1 MGIFNSY
8 TKPGK
13 GVSKE
18 DVQKSGIP
26 LYFDIFLRRFWKF
39 ISINLLYIIASIP
52 AIVISFFIANY
63 FMGLILSAIGL
74 AENEAYIKII
84 PLLAVLFTV
93 VILQATGSGPAS
105 AAHTFVVRKYVKD
118 THAWIWSDFVSS
130 FKQNFWQGM
139 AVYIINVVVFF
150 MIAFG
155 YLFYRY
161 NDIMPDTMSVVLSTL
176 ILILGV
182 IFCIMQKYVYVLL
195 SGFQLKVKHIYK
207 NAFIL
212 TFAGLEWN
220 IFSAVVIG
228 AMLFGMGYL
237 YVSMIGAAVAVILCF
252 YFTLVNFTQTFIT
265 NNVVK
270 KYIEEPALEQ
280 ENTEE

>member
-52 AIVISFFIANY
+52 AIIISFFIANY
-63 FMGLILSAIGL
+63 FIGIILSVTGL
-74 AENEAYIKII
+74 AVGEDFLSVI
-84 PLLAVLFTV
+84 PLLAILFSV

-105 AAHTFVVRKYVKD
+105 VGHTAVVRKYVKD
-118 THAWIWSDFVSS
+118 THAWVWSDFIDS
-130 FKQNFWQGM
+130 FKQNFRQGI
-139 AVYIINVVVFF
+139 AVYVINVVVFF

-161 NDIMPDTMSVVLSTL
+161 FMSGTISVVLSTL
-176 ILILGV
+176 ILVLGV
-182 IFCIMQKYVYVLL
+182 IFCIMQKYVYVLV
-195 SGFQLKVKHIYK
+195 SGFQLKIKHVYK

-212 TFAGLEWN
+212 AIVGLKWN
-220 IFSAVVIG
+220 IFSAIIIG
-228 AMLFGMGYL
+228 AMLYGMAYL
-237 YVSMIGAAVAVILCF
+237 YTSMMGVAFAVILCF

-270 KYIEEPALEQ
+270 KYLEEPALEK
-280 ENTEE
+280 ENIEEE

>member
-1 MGIFNSY
+1 MGLFYRY
-8 TKPGK
+8 TKPGR

-39 ISINLLYIIASIP
+39 ISINMIYIIASVP

-63 FMGLILSAIGL
+63 FIGFILSVTSL
-74 AENEAYIKII
+74 AENEEFLRMVPWLDIFI
-84 PLLAVLFTV
+84 LFTV

-105 AAHTFVVRKYVKD
+105 VGHTAVVRKYVKD
-118 THAWIWSDFVSS
+118 THAWIWSDFVSGL
-130 FKQNFWQGM
+130 KQNFWQGV

-150 MIAFG
+150 MLAFG

-161 NDIMPDTMSVVLSTL
+161 LMPGTISVVLSTF
-176 ILILGV
+176 ILVLGV
-182 IFCIMQKYVYVLL
+182 IFCIMQKYVYVLV
-195 SGFQLKVKHIYK
+195 SGFQLKIKHVYK

-212 TFAGLEWN
+212 TIVGLKWN
-220 IFSAVVIG
+220 IFSAIIIG
-228 AMLFGMGYL
+228 AMLYGMVYL
-237 YVSMIGAAVAVILCF
+237 YISMMGAAFAVILCF

-270 KYIEEPALEQ
+270 KYLEEPALEK
-280 ENTEE
+280 EHTEE

>member
-39 ISINLLYIIASIP
+39 ISINMLYVIASIP
-52 AIVISFFIANY
+52 AIIVSFFIANY
-63 FMGLILSAIGL
+63 FIGAVLSATGL
-74 AENEAYIKII
+74 AENEEYLRMV
-84 PLLAVLFTV
+84 PLLAILFSV

-105 AAHTFVVRKYVKD
+105 VGHTAVVRRYVKD
-118 THAWIWSDFVSS
+118 THAWIWSDFIGS
-130 FKQNFWQGM
+130 FKQNFRQGIV
-139 AVYIINVVVFF
+139 VYIINVVVFF
-150 MIAFG
+150 IIAFG

-161 NDIMPDTMSVVLSTL
+161 TDIMPDTISVALSTL
-176 ILILGV
+176 ILIPGV

-195 SGFQLKVKHIYK
+195 SGFKLSIKHIYK

-212 TFAGLEWN
+212 TIVGLKWN
-220 IFSAVVIG
+220 IFSAIIIG
-228 AMLFGMGYL
+228 AMLYGMAYL
-237 YVSMIGAAVAVILCF
+237 YTSLIGVAFVVILCF
-252 YFTLVNFTQTFIT
+252 YFTLINFTQTFIT
-265 NNVVK
+265 NNIVK
-270 KYIEEPALEQ
+270 KYVEEPALEKEQTQ
-280 ENTEE
+280 E

>member
-52 AIVISFFIANY
+52 AIIISFFIANY
-63 FMGLILSAIGL
+63 FIGIILSVTEL
-74 AENEAYIKII
+74 AVGEDFLSVI
-84 PLLAVLFTV
+84 PLLAILFSV

-105 AAHTFVVRKYVKD
+105 VGHTAVVRKYVKD
-118 THAWIWSDFVSS
+118 THAWVWSDFIGS
-130 FKQNFWQGM
+130 FKQNFRQGI
-139 AVYIINVVVFF
+139 AVYVINVVVFF

-161 NDIMPDTMSVVLSTL
+161 FMSGTISVVLSTL
-176 ILILGV
+176 ILVLGV
-182 IFCIMQKYVYVLL
+182 IFCIMQKYVYVLV
-195 SGFQLKVKHIYK
+195 SGFQLKIKHVYK

-212 TFAGLEWN
+212 AIVGLKWN
-220 IFSAVVIG
+220 IFSAIIIG
-228 AMLFGMGYL
+228 AMLYGMAYL
-237 YVSMIGAAVAVILCF
+237 YTSMMGVAFAVILCF

-270 KYIEEPALEQ
+270 KYLEEPALEK
-280 ENTEE
+280 ENIEE

>member
-13 GVSKE
+13 GVSKK

-26 LYFDIFLRRFWKF
+26 LYFDIFLRRFWKL
-39 ISINLLYIIASIP
+39 IPINLLYIIASIP
-52 AIVISFFIANY
+52 AIIISFFIANY
-63 FMGLILSAIGL
+63 FLGIILSVTGL
-74 AENEAYIKII
+74 AENEAYIRII
-84 PLLAVLFTV
+84 PLLAILFTV

-105 AAHTFVVRKYVKD
+105 AAHTFVIRKYVKD
-118 THAWIWSDFVSS
+118 THAWIWSDFISS
-130 FKQNFWQGM
+130 FKQNFRQGVV
-139 AVYIINVVVFF
+139 VYIINAVVFF
-150 MIAFG
+150 MLAFG

-161 NDIMPDTMSVVLSTL
+161 FMPGTISIVLSTL
-176 ILILGV
+176 ILILGA
-182 IFCIMQKYVYVLL
+182 IFCIMQKYVYVLV

-212 TFAGLEWN
+212 TVVGLKWN
-220 IFSAVVIG
+220 LFSAVVIG
-228 AMLFGMGYL
+228 SMLYGMAYL
-237 YVSMIGAAVAVILCF
+237 YTSMTGVAFAVILCF

-270 KYIEEPALEQ
+270 KYLEEPALEK
-280 ENTEE
+280 ENIEE

>member
-26 LYFDIFLRRFWKF
+26 LYFDIFLRRFWEF

-52 AIVISFFIANY
+52 AIIISFFIANY
-63 FMGLILSAIGL
+63 FVGFILSVTGL
-74 AENEAYIKII
+74 AENEAYIRMI

-105 AAHTFVVRKYVKD
+105 VAHTFVIRKYVKD

-130 FKQNFWQGM
+130 FKQNFWQGV
-139 AVYIINVVVFF
+139 AAYIINVVVFF
-150 MIAFG
+150 MLAFG

-161 NDIMPDTMSVVLSTL
+161 LMPGTISIVLSTL

-182 IFCIMQKYVYVLL
+182 AFCIMQKYIYVLL

-212 TFAGLEWN
+212 TVVGLKWN
-220 IFSAVVIG
+220 LFSAVVIG
-228 AMLFGMGYL
+228 AMLFGMAYL
-237 YVSMIGAAVAVILCF
+237 YTSMIGAAFAVILCL
-252 YFTLVNFTQTFIT
+252 YFTLINFTQIFIT

-270 KYIEEPALEQ
+270 KYLEEPALEK
-280 ENTEE
+280 ENIEE

>member
-13 GVSKE
+13 GLSKE

-26 LYFDIFLRRFWKF
+26 LYFDIFLRKFWKF
-39 ISINLLYIIASIP
+39 ISLNLLYIIASIP
-52 AIVISFFIANY
+52 AIVISFYIANY
-63 FMGLILSAIGL
+63 FIGFIFSVKGM
-74 AENEAYIKII
+74 AENDAYLNMI
-84 PLLAVLFTV
+84 PLLAILFTV

-105 AAHTFVVRKYVKD
+105 VGHTAILRKYVKD
-118 THAWIWSDFVSS
+118 THAWIWSDFISG
-130 FKQNFWQGM
+130 FKQNFRQGL
-139 AVYIINVVVFF
+139 AVYVINVVVFF

-161 NDIMPDTMSVVLSTL
+161 LMQGTMSVVLSTL
-176 ILILGV
+176 ILIIGV
-182 IFCIMQKYVYVLL
+182 IFCIMQKYVYVLV
-195 SGFQLKVKHIYK
+195 SGFQLKIKHVYK

-212 TFAGLEWN
+212 TIVGLKWN
-220 IFSAVVIG
+220 LFSAVVVQT
-228 AMLFGMGYL
+228 MLFGMAYF
-237 YVSMIGAAVAVILCF
+237 YTSMIGAAFVVILCF

-270 KYIEEPALEQ
+270 KYLEEPALKKET
-280 ENTEE
+280 TEEE

>member
-13 GVSKE
+13 GVSKK

-26 LYFDIFLRRFWKF
+26 LYFDIFLRRFWKL
-39 ISINLLYIIASIP
+39 IPINLLYIIASIP
-52 AIVISFFIANY
+52 AIIISFFIANY
-63 FMGLILSAIGL
+63 FLGIILSVTGL
-74 AENEAYIKII
+74 AENEAYIRII
-84 PLLAVLFTV
+84 PLLAILFTV

-105 AAHTFVVRKYVKD
+105 AAHTFVIRKYVKD
-118 THAWIWSDFVSS
+118 THAWIWSDFISS
-130 FKQNFWQGM
+130 FKQNFRQGVV
-139 AVYIINVVVFF
+139 VYIINAVVFF
-150 MIAFG
+150 MLAFG

-161 NDIMPDTMSVVLSTL
+161 FIPGTISIVLSTL
-176 ILILGV
+176 ILILGA
-182 IFCIMQKYVYVLL
+182 IFCIMQKYVYVLV

-212 TFAGLEWN
+212 TVVGLKWN
-220 IFSAVVIG
+220 LFSAVVIG
-228 AMLFGMGYL
+228 SMLYGMAYL
-237 YVSMIGAAVAVILCF
+237 YTSMTGVAFAVILCF

-270 KYIEEPALEQ
+270 KYLEEPALEK
-280 ENTEE
+280 ENIEE

>member
-39 ISINLLYIIASIP
+39 ISINLIYIIASIP
-52 AIVISFFIANY
+52 AIIISFFIANY
-63 FMGLILSAIGL
+63 FIGFILSVAGL
-74 AENEAYIKII
+74 AENEEFLRMV
-84 PLLAVLFTV
+84 PLLAVLFSV

-105 AAHTFVVRKYVKD
+105 VGHTAVVRKYVKD
-118 THAWIWSDFVSS
+118 THAWIWSDFIGS
-130 FKQNFWQGM
+130 FKQNFRQGI
-139 AVYIINVVVFF
+139 AVYIINVVAFF

-161 NDIMPDTMSVVLSTL
+161 FMSGTISVVLSTL

-182 IFCIMQKYVYVLL
+182 IFCIMQKYVYVLV
-195 SGFQLKVKHIYK
+195 SGFQLKIKHVYK

-212 TFAGLEWN
+212 AIVGLKWN
-220 IFSAVVIG
+220 LFSAVVIG
-228 AMLFGMGYL
+228 AMLYGMAYL
-237 YVSMIGAAVAVILCF
+237 YTSMTGVAFAVIFCF

-270 KYIEEPALEQ
+270 KYLEEPALEK
-280 ENTEE
+280 ENIEEE

>member
-39 ISINLLYIIASIP
+39 ISINLLYIAASIP
-52 AIVISFFIANY
+52 AIIISFFIANY
-63 FMGLILSAIGL
+63 FIGIILSVTGL
-74 AENEAYIKII
+74 AEYEEFLRII
-84 PLLAVLFTV
+84 PLLAILFSV

-105 AAHTFVVRKYVKD
+105 VGHTEVVRKYVKD
-118 THAWIWSDFVSS
+118 THAWIWSDFIGS
-130 FKQNFWQGM
+130 FKQNFKQGI
-139 AVYIINVVVFF
+139 AVYVINVVVFF

-161 NDIMPDTMSVVLSTL
+161 FMSGTISAVLSTL
-176 ILILGV
+176 ILVLGV
-182 IFCIMQKYVYVLL
+182 IFCIMQKYVYVLV
-195 SGFQLKVKHIYK
+195 SGFQLKIKHVYK

-212 TFAGLEWN
+212 AIVGLKWN
-220 IFSAVVIG
+220 IFSAVIIG
-228 AMLFGMGYL
+228 AMLYGMAYL
-237 YVSMIGAAVAVILCF
+237 YISMTGVAFAVILCF

-270 KYIEEPALEQ
+270 KYLEEPALEK
-280 ENTEE
+280 ENIEEE

>member
-1 MGIFNSY
+1 MGFFNSY

-39 ISINLLYIIASIP
+39 IPINLLYIIASIP
-52 AIVISFFIANY
+52 AIVISSVIAYY
-63 FMGLILSAIGL
+63 FLLRIPFSENLVASEEFAISF
-74 AENEAYIKII
+74 
-84 PLLAVLFTV
+84 LLLHILFTV

-105 AAHTFVVRKYVKD
+105 VGHTAVLRKYVKD

-130 FKQNFWQGM
+130 FKQNFRQGI
-139 AVYIINVVVFF
+139 AVYIINVVIFF

-161 NDIMPDTMSVVLSTL
+161 LMPGTISVVLSTL

-182 IFCIMQKYVYVLL
+182 IFCIMQKYVYVLV
-195 SGFQLKVKHIYK
+195 SGFQLKIKHVYK

-212 TFAGLEWN
+212 TIIGLKWN
-220 IFSAVVIG
+220 LFSAVVIG
-228 AMLFGMGYL
+228 AMLYGMAYL
-237 YVSMIGAAVAVILCF
+237 YTSMIGVAFAVILCF

-280 ENTEE
+280 DNTEE

>member
-1 MGIFNSY
+1 MGFFNNY

-18 DVQKSGIP
+18 DVQKSGIG

-39 ISINLLYIIASIP
+39 ISINMLYILTSIP
-52 AIVISFFIANY
+52 AIIISFFIANY
-63 FMGLILSAIGL
+63 FLGVILSVTGL
-74 AENEAYIKII
+74 TESEESLRIV
-84 PLLAVLFTV
+84 PLLAILFSVL
-93 VILQATGSGPAS
+93 ILQATGSGPAS
-105 AAHTFVVRKYVKD
+105 VGHTAVVRKYVKD

-130 FKQNFWQGM
+130 FKQNFWQGL

-161 NDIMPDTMSVVLSTL
+161 NNIMPGTISFVFSTL
-176 ILILGV
+176 TLLLGLV
-182 IFCIMQKYVYVLL
+182 FCIMQKYVYVLL
-195 SGFQLKVKHIYK
+195 SGFQLKIKHIYK

-212 TFAGLEWN
+212 AIVGLKWN
-220 IFSAVVIG
+220 IFSSIIIG
-228 AMLFGMGYL
+228 AMLYGMAYL
-237 YVSMIGAAVAVILCF
+237 YTSMIGVSFAVILCF

-270 KYIEEPALEQ
+270 KYLEDPALEK
-280 ENTEE
+280 ENIGE

>member
-39 ISINLLYIIASIP
+39 ISINLIYIIASIP
-52 AIVISFFIANY
+52 AIIISFFIANY
-63 FMGLILSAIGL
+63 FMGIILSVTGL
-74 AENEAYIKII
+74 AENEEFLRMV
-84 PLLAVLFTV
+84 PLLAVLFSV

-105 AAHTFVVRKYVKD
+105 VGHTAVVRKYVKD
-118 THAWIWSDFVSS
+118 THAWIWSDFIGG
-130 FKQNFWQGM
+130 FKQNFRQGI
-139 AVYIINVVVFF
+139 AVYVINVVAFF

-161 NDIMPDTMSVVLSTL
+161 FMSGTISVVLSKL
-176 ILILGV
+176 ILVLGV
-182 IFCIMQKYVYVLL
+182 IFCIMQKYVYVLV
-195 SGFQLKVKHIYK
+195 SGFQLKIKHVYK

-212 TFAGLEWN
+212 AIVGLKWN
-220 IFSAVVIG
+220 IFSAVIIG
-228 AMLFGMGYL
+228 AMLYGMAYL
-237 YVSMIGAAVAVILCF
+237 YTSMMGVAFAVILCF

-270 KYIEEPALEQ
+270 KYLEEPALEK
-280 ENTEE
+280 ENIEEE

>member
-1 MGIFNSY
+1 MGLFNSY

-18 DVQKSGIP
+18 DVQKSGIS

-52 AIVISFFIANY
+52 AIIISFFIANY
-63 FMGLILSAIGL
+63 FVEIILSVTGFV
-74 AENEAYIKII
+74 EDEAYIRMI
-84 PLLAVLFTV
+84 PLLAILFTF

-105 AAHTFVVRKYVKD
+105 VGHTAVVRKYVKD

-130 FKQNFWQGM
+130 FKQNFKQGI
-139 AVYIINVVVFF
+139 AVYVINVVVFF

-155 YLFYRY
+155 YLFYSY
-161 NDIMPDTMSVVLSTL
+161 FMSGTISVALSTL
-176 ILILGV
+176 ILIIGV

-195 SGFQLKVKHIYK
+195 SGFQLKIKHVYK

-212 TFAGLEWN
+212 TIVGLKWN
-220 IFSAVVIG
+220 IFSAVIIG
-228 AMLFGMGYL
+228 AMLYGMAYL
-237 YVSMIGAAVAVILCF
+237 YTSVPVVAFIVLLCF

-270 KYIEEPALEQ
+270 KYIEEPALEK
-280 ENTEE
+280 ENVEKE

>member
-39 ISINLLYIIASIP
+39 ISINLIYIIASIP
-52 AIVISFFIANY
+52 AIIISFFIANY
-63 FMGLILSAIGL
+63 FIGVILSVAGL
-74 AENEAYIKII
+74 AENEEFLRMV
-84 PLLAVLFTV
+84 PLLAVLFSV

-105 AAHTFVVRKYVKD
+105 VGHTAVVRKYVKD
-118 THAWIWSDFVSS
+118 THAWIWSDFIGSS
-130 FKQNFWQGM
+130 KQNFRQGI
-139 AVYIINVVVFF
+139 AVYIINVVAFF

-155 YLFYRY
+155 YLFYRCSMSGT
-161 NDIMPDTMSVVLSTL
+161 ISVVLSTL

-182 IFCIMQKYVYVLL
+182 IFCIMQKYVYVLV
-195 SGFQLKVKHIYK
+195 SGFQLKIKHVYK

-212 TFAGLEWN
+212 AIVGLKWN
-220 IFSAVVIG
+220 LFSAVVIG
-228 AMLFGMGYL
+228 AMLYGMAYL
-237 YVSMIGAAVAVILCF
+237 YTSMMGVAFAVILCF

-270 KYIEEPALEQ
+270 KYLEEPALEK
-280 ENTEE
+280 ENIEEE

>member
-52 AIVISFFIANY
+52 AIIISFFIAKY
-63 FMGLILSAIGL
+63 FWGIILSVTGL
-74 AENEAYIKII
+74 VENETYLSMS
-84 PLLAVLFTV
+84 PLLVILFTV
-93 VILQATGSGPAS
+93 VILQTTGSGPAS
-105 AAHTFVVRKYVKD
+105 VGHTAVVRKYVKD
-118 THAWIWSDFVSS
+118 THAWIWSDFISS
-130 FKQNFWQGM
+130 FKQNFWQGL

-150 MIAFG
+150 IMAFG

-161 NDIMPDTMSVVLSTL
+161 LMPETISVVLSIL

-182 IFCIMQKYVYVLL
+182 IFCIMQKYVYVLV
-195 SGFQLKVKHIYK
+195 SGFELKVKHVYK

-212 TFAGLEWN
+212 TIIGLKWN
-220 IFSAVVIG
+220 LFSAVVIG
-228 AMLFGMGYL
+228 AMLYGMAYL
-237 YVSMIGAAVAVILCF
+237 YTSMIGVALIVLLCF

-280 ENTEE
+280 DNIEE

>member
-1 MGIFNSY
+1 MGIFSSY

-52 AIVISFFIANY
+52 AIIISFFIANY
-63 FMGLILSAIGL
+63 FIGIILSVTGL
-74 AENEAYIKII
+74 AVGEDFLSVI
-84 PLLAVLFTV
+84 PLLAILFSV

-105 AAHTFVVRKYVKD
+105 VGHTAVVRKYVKD
-118 THAWIWSDFVSS
+118 THAWVWSDFIDS
-130 FKQNFWQGM
+130 FKQNFRQGI
-139 AVYIINVVVFF
+139 AVYVINVVVFF

-161 NDIMPDTMSVVLSTL
+161 FMSGTISVVLSTL

-182 IFCIMQKYVYVLL
+182 IFCIMQKYVYVLV
-195 SGFQLKVKHIYK
+195 SGFQLKIKHVYK

-212 TFAGLEWN
+212 AIVGLKWN
-220 IFSAVVIG
+220 IFSAIIIG
-228 AMLFGMGYL
+228 AMLYGMAYL
-237 YVSMIGAAVAVILCF
+237 YTSMMGVAFVVILCF

-270 KYIEEPALEQ
+270 KYLEEPALEK
-280 ENTEE
+280 ENIEEE

>member
-39 ISINLLYIIASIP
+39 ISINLIYVIASIP
-52 AIVISFFIANY
+52 AIIISFFIANY
-63 FMGLILSAIGL
+63 FLSVLPFSKNLAASEEYLSAFF
-74 AENEAYIKII
+74 
-84 PLLAVLFTV
+84 LLVILFTV

-105 AAHTFVVRKYVKD
+105 AAHTFVIRKYVKD

-130 FKQNFWQGM
+130 FRQNFWQGL
-139 AVYIINVVVFF
+139 AVYIINVVTFF
-150 MIAFG
+150 FIAFG
-155 YLFYRY
+155 YMFYRY
-161 NDIMPDTMSVVLSTL
+161 LMTGVMSSVLSTL
-176 ILILGV
+176 ILMVGV

-195 SGFQLKVKHIYK
+195 SGFKLGIKHIYK

-212 TFAGLEWN
+212 TILGLKWN
-220 IFSAVVIG
+220 IFSAIIIG
-228 AMLFGMGYL
+228 AMLYGMAYL
-237 YVSMIGAAVAVILCF
+237 YTSVIGVAFVVILCF

-270 KYIEEPALEQ
+270 KYVEEPALEQ
-280 ENTEE
+280 ENIER

>member
-1 MGIFNSY
+1 MGVFNSY

-18 DVQKSGIP
+18 DVQKSGIS

-39 ISINLLYIIASIP
+39 ISINLLYVIASIP
-52 AIVISFFIANY
+52 AIIISFFMANY
-63 FMGLILSAIGL
+63 FIGFILSVTGL
-74 AENEAYIKII
+74 AENEEYLRTV

-105 AAHTFVVRKYVKD
+105 VGHTAVVRKYVKD
-118 THAWIWSDFVSS
+118 THAWIWSDFVSGL
-130 FKQNFWQGM
+130 KQNFWQGV

-150 MIAFG
+150 MMAFG

-161 NDIMPDTMSVVLSTL
+161 LMPGTISVVLSTL

-182 IFCIMQKYVYVLL
+182 IFCIMQKYVYVLV
-195 SGFQLKVKHIYK
+195 SGFQLKVKHVYK

-212 TFAGLEWN
+212 TIIGLKWN
-220 IFSAVVIG
+220 LFSAVVIG
-228 AMLFGMGYL
+228 AMLYGMAYL
-237 YVSMIGAAVAVILCF
+237 YTSMTGVAFAVILCF

-270 KYIEEPALEQ
+270 KYLEEPALEK
-280 ENTEE
+280 ETTEEE